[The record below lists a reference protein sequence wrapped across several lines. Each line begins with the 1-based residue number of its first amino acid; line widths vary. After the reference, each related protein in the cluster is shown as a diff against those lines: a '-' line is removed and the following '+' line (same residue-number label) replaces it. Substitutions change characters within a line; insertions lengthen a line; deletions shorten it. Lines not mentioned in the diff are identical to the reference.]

1 VFLIPKSSR
10 LLNRR
15 TAYPLLLGII
25 ALLLLA
31 WGANRLGVGKTSV
44 AALFDYPPD
53 YPGYTWTRNGQ
64 AVSPQ
69 ELDVSTGGKH
79 CNWQSVTFLTMG
91 WPPGNHWVGSSQ
103 ARQYVRDPDGVVKS
117 GYISEKLVLRA
128 TLPGDA
134 LPTGYQHGSVQLF
147 LSPSDDDLAIYVVGP
162 DATERWPRSNPMTG
176 CI

>member
-1 VFLIPKSSR
+1 MFLIAKSSR
-10 LLNRR
+10 LLNGR
-15 TAYPLLLGII
+15 TAYPLLLGIV

-64 AVSPQ
+64 PVSPQ
-69 ELDVSTGGKH
+69 ELDVSAGGRH
-79 CNWQSVTFLTMG
+79 CDWESATFLTLG
-91 WPPGNHWVGSSQ
+91 WPLGTNWPDSSQ
-103 ARQYVRDPDGVVKS
+103 ARQYVRDPHGVVKS
-117 GYISEKLVLRA
+117 AYVSEKPVLRA
-128 TLPGDA
+128 MLPVDA
-134 LPTGYQHGSVQLF
+134 LPTGYQHGLVQLF

>member
-1 VFLIPKSSR
+1 MFIAA
-10 LLNRR
+10 
-15 TAYPLLLGII
+15 TAV
-25 ALLLLA
+25 LLA
-31 WGANRLGVGKTSV
+31 VWGASRFGLGKTSV

-69 ELDVSTGGKH
+69 ELDVSAGGKH
-79 CNWQSVTFLTMG
+79 CNWQSVTFLTVG
-91 WPPGNHWVGSSQ
+91 WPLGTHWPDSSQ
-103 ARQYVRDPDGVVKS
+103 ARQYVRDPDGVVKG
-117 GYISEKLVLRA
+117 GYVSEKLVLRA

-134 LPTGYQHGSVQLF
+134 LPTGYRHASVQLF

-162 DATERWPRSNPMTG
+162 DATERWPRSNPRTG